1 MGRIDEL
8 WPVRGLRLVTGDLEL
23 RVPDD
28 ETLAELADLTREPIH
43 DPSSMPFSVPWTDAP
58 EGDRLR
64 STLQFHWRSRAEWSA
79 HDWRLNLV
87 ALRGGTVV
95 GTQTVHAHRFAA
107 TREVDTGSWVGRRFQ
122 GSGVGVAMRRAV
134 LHLAFAGLGALS
146 ARSAAFT
153 DNVASQKVSTALG
166 YAPDGT
172 EVHERRGAR
181 ATMVRFVIGRETW
194 EERSRQWPTV
204 MIDGLED
211 CRHEFGVAPD

>member
-1 MGRIDEL
+1 
-8 WPVRGLRLVTGDLEL
+8 LE
-23 RVPDD
+23 
-28 ETLAELADLTREPIH
+28 
-43 DPSSMPFSVPWTDAP
+43 
-58 EGDRLR
+58 
-64 STLQFHWRSRAEWSA
+64 
-79 HDWRLNLV
+79 LV
-87 ALRGGTVV
+87 ALRGGEVV
-95 GTQTVHAHRFAA
+95 GTQGVHGTKFGVV
-107 TREVDTGSWVGRRFQ
+107 REVQTGSWVGRRFQ
-122 GSGVGVAMRRAV
+122 GQGVGTAMRRAV